1 MTSVGL
7 TGKKSHEKSNK
18 NHENNNEH
26 RVKSMTSANQV
37 KKTGNIRAKSQV
49 KILAAARTEFVL
61 QGYRG
66 ATVQSIADRA
76 ELPKANIL
84 YYFKNKENIYQAVL
98 EHTLEMWDEG
108 IGDIEADEG
117 PKVAIEKFIEA
128 KVRMSFNHPEASKIY
143 AMEIIQGAQHLKD
156 YARTYQRQWVRK
168 KAKLFQQWIDNGEM
182 VNVDPVHLIFL
193 IWSATQHY
201 ADFETQIL
209 TIMNRADFEEDDVDQ
224 VIAFLCDMILRGCGL
239 IK

>member
-1 MTSVGL
+1 
-7 TGKKSHEKSNK
+7 
-18 NHENNNEH
+18 
-26 RVKSMTSANQV
+26 MTSANQA

-84 YYFKNKENIYQAVL
+84 YYFKNKENIYHAVL

-108 IGDIEADEG
+108 IGDIEVDEG

-156 YARTYQRQWVRK
+156 YARTYQRQWVRE

-182 VNVDPVHLIFL
+182 ADVDPVHLIFL

-201 ADFETQIL
+201 ADFDTQIL
-209 TIMNRADFEEDDVDQ
+209 TIMNRADFEEADVEQ
-224 VIAFLCDMILRGCGL
+224 VISFLNDIILRGCGL
-239 IK
+239 T

>member
-1 MTSVGL
+1 
-7 TGKKSHEKSNK
+7 
-18 NHENNNEH
+18 
-26 RVKSMTSANQV
+26 MTSANQA
-37 KKTGNIRAKSQV
+37 KKTGNIRAKSKV

-84 YYFKNKENIYQAVL
+84 YYFKNKENIYHAVL
-98 EHTLEMWDEG
+98 EHTLQMWDEG
-108 IGDIEADEG
+108 IGDIEVDEG

-128 KVRMSFNHPEASKIY
+128 KVRMSFKHPEASKIY

-156 YARTYQRQWVRK
+156 YARTYQRQWVRE

-182 VNVDPVHLIFL
+182 ANVDPVHLIFL

-201 ADFETQIL
+201 ADFDTQIL
-209 TIMNRADFEEDDVDQ
+209 TIMNRADFEEADVEQ
-224 VIAFLCDMILRGCGL
+224 VITFLSDIILRGCGL
-239 IK
+239 T

>member
-1 MTSVGL
+1 
-7 TGKKSHEKSNK
+7 
-18 NHENNNEH
+18 
-26 RVKSMTSANQV
+26 MTSANQI
-37 KKTGNIRAKSQV
+37 KKTGSIRVKSKV
-49 KILAAARTEFVL
+49 KILTAARTEFVL
-61 QGYRG
+61 QGYKG

-108 IGDIEADEG
+108 IGDIETDQG
-117 PKVAIEKFIEA
+117 PKVAIEKFIAA

-156 YARTYQRQWVRK
+156 YARTYQRQWVK
-168 KAKLFQQWIDNGEM
+168 EKAKVFQQWIDNGEM
-182 VNVDPVHLIFL
+182 ANVDPVHLIFL

-209 TIMNRADFEEDDVDQ
+209 TVMNRADFEEDDVEQ
-224 VIAFLCDMILRGCGL
+224 VIAFLCDIILRGCGL
-239 IK
+239 T